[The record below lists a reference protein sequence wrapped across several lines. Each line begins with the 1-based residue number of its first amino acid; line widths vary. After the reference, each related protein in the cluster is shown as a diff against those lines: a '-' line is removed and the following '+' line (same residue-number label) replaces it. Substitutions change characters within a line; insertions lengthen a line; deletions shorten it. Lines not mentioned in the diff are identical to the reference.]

1 MDNQAQSESHQVG
14 GFLNE
19 MRLIVDSLSRKYL
32 DRFAKSINL
41 SNTTNKQ
48 NPLRKSLISYI

>member
-1 MDNQAQSESHQVG
+1 MDNQAQLESHQVG

-32 DRFAKSINL
+32 DRFAKRINL
-41 SNTTNKQ
+41 AMQ
-48 NPLRKSLISYI
+48 PISKIRYENL